1 MKMYM
6 LPSIPAPIAST
17 LAAPARHAGLGPWPK
32 SALPAPETQPLRALI
47 VEDQP
52 EDVELMEHALRQ
64 NGFEVQPDVVQ
75 DEEQFLELIHKNQYD
90 VILADYNLPRWNG
103 MEAVSVLRREGLD
116 VPVLVVTG
124 ALGEV
129 KAVECLK
136 NGASDYILKD
146 HLTRLP
152 ASVRRSLREK
162 QLREDNRR
170 SHEEL
175 ARSNRDLEQFAYV
188 ASHDLQEPL
197 RMIAAYTELL
207 GERYRG
213 QLDANADKYIGYVV
227 DGAKRMQAL
236 IEAILSF
243 SRVGREGLQLQ
254 NTDCNLLVETA
265 KKNLE
270 AAIAESGASVSHDRL
285 PVVVADTQLLA
296 QVFQNL
302 IGNAL
307 KFRGQAP
314 PRIRLAA
321 RKQNQEWTFSVADN
335 GIGIAPEHAQTI
347 FAIFKRLHTHAE
359 YPGSGIGLSI
369 CKKIVEQHGG
379 RIWVESEPGKGST
392 FHFVLPCLA
401 PTGRLQAGL

>member
-1 MKMYM
+1 M
-6 LPSIPAPIAST
+6 LPSIPAPISSP
-17 LAAPARHAGLGPWPK
+17 LAAPGRHAELGPWPK
-32 SALPAPETQPLRALI
+32 SALPAPETQRLRALI

-64 NGFEVQPDVVQ
+64 SGFEVQPDVVQ
-75 DEEQFLELIHKNQYD
+75 DEEQFIELIHKNQYD

-152 ASVRRSLREK
+152 ASVRRSLSEK

-213 QLDANADKYIGYVV
+213 QLDANADKYISYAV

-254 NTDCNLLVETA
+254 NSDCNLLVEIA
-265 KKNLE
+265 RKNLA
-270 AAIAESGASVSHDRL
+270 AAIAESGASISHDRL
-285 PVVVADTQLLA
+285 PVVVADPQLLA

-321 RKQNQEWTFSVADN
+321 RKQNQEWSFSVADN
-335 GIGIAPEHAQTI
+335 GIGIAPEHGQTI

-369 CKKIVEQHGG
+369 CKKIIEQHGG

-401 PTGRLQAGL
+401 PTGRLQAAL